1 MEEDRVVRRRDT
13 TAVQQVEHRRDMV
26 EDAVV
31 HQQVIR
37 VAEVGVVRLRDT
49 VAGRVVHRRAI
60 QVEEEVVVRL
70 PDTVV
75 VRVAHLQV
83 TVGEEE
89 VVLLRDMVVAEP
101 AALVREVVLVRA
113 VELVVARAQ
122 AG

>member
-1 MEEDRVVRRRDT
+1 MLPKRPAAKFT
-13 TAVQQVEHRRDMV
+13 VQLP
-26 EDAVV
+26 
-31 HQQVIR
+31 
-37 VAEVGVVRLRDT
+37 VAGFT